1 MSMSVVEKVCW
12 RLRLGS
18 SSGSRESGIWES
30 MAIFFMP
37 DTEIVWDCMCMRFMD
52 VHVKV
57 VIAARERMS
66 TRS

>member
-37 DTEIVWDCMCMRFMD
+37 DTEIVWDCMYEVYGCSCESCD
-52 VHVKV
+52 SCP
-57 VIAARERMS
+57 RENEY
-66 TRS
+66 